1 MAANQFE
8 EGKQNIQGI
17 LDGSGSVPVSCPC
30 FKLLKPSFDEVN
42 QNCSI
47 DILPILLEEASFPE
61 RLNCPSHSSHGQD
74 VYSISVL
81 SGEGN
86 SPQCASELAFLSFL
100 EVANPS
106 KNQMC
111 LDAQLN
117 CQNCIDLKMKSV
129 DAIPPCIV
137 DISIEK
143 EYSKK
148 PESTDEAVESLK
160 GEGVLTHLQKVLWRQ
175 ASLKIGGKLMQ
186 LLTNYGTS
194 RDKSVTERAHDTPNN
209 RWRRYKRSASFDS
222 RKISFD
228 SRKIVLLFSI
238 LSSLGTLVL
247 IYLTLRVRQSS
258 DGYVHV

>member
-8 EGKQNIQGI
+8 EGKKNIQGI
-17 LDGSGSVPVSCPC
+17 LDGSGSAPVSCPC

-47 DILPILLEEASFPE
+47 DILPILLEDASFPE

-117 CQNCIDLKMKSV
+117 CQNCIDLKTKSV

-137 DISIEK
+137 DINIEK

-148 PESTDEAVESLK
+148 PESTDEGVESLK
-160 GEGVLTHLQKVLWRQ
+160 GEGVLTRVLWRQ
-175 ASLKIGGKLMQ
+175 ASLKTGGKLMQ
-186 LLTNYGTS
+186 LLTNHGTS

-247 IYLTLRVRQSS
+247 IYLTLRVRQSG